1 MGTMV
6 FENRTKIEKPDT
18 PRCAGHARAAPAIV
32 YWRAMLPD
40 YIAKAIPNPSQNRA
54 PWYSNT
60 APSYAGI
67 FLWIAFYISMAEN
80 TISHASLGLCILA
93 LAVAGLLSY
102 GLFYYVPAML
112 GMKTGFPLY
121 VVGSSTFGTTGGYAM
136 PGLLMGLLQIGWFA
150 VGTFFSTKFIL
161 SAVHSTAQP
170 GSLPFIVIG
179 VIWGYA
185 MAYIGVMGIQY
196 VAKLSLFLNLIPFLM
211 ILLVFAKTAPGIP
224 NYVPADPNPYFAF
237 TLLLQIVIGFF
248 ATAGAAGADFGMNNR
263 NEKDVRWGGFFGIA
277 VAVLYAGGL
286 PILSVAGARMLYPN
300 VQSYSYDAVISS
312 IGGVLATAMFFL
324 FTVASIGPACF
335 GAFIAGNSFSTM
347 IPGVKR
353 MSSTMAGVTVSIIL
367 AVTGVAGDLIG
378 FFTIV
383 GASFGPICG
392 AMAADY
398 LLSGKRWAGPR
409 EGINWAGYIAWVIGF
424 VIGILPNLPVSPEIK
439 AYSQPAV
446 LYGFFA
452 GFIVYAVLAKA
463 GLEPRTVP
471 LEEVGVREPT
481 GGGNREKRGRATA

>member
-1 MGTMV
+1 
-6 FENRTKIEKPDT
+6 
-18 PRCAGHARAAPAIV
+18 
-32 YWRAMLPD
+32 MLPD
-40 YIAKAIPNPSQNRA
+40 YIAKASPNPPQNRG
-54 PWYSNT
+54 PWYANT
-60 APSYAGI
+60 APSYAGV

-80 TISHASLGLCILA
+80 TISHASLGLCIVA

-102 GLFYYVPAML
+102 GLFYYVPARL
-112 GMKTGFPLY
+112 GMETGYPLY
-121 VVGSSTFGTTGGYAM
+121 VIGSSTFGTLGGYAM

-161 SAVHSTAQP
+161 SGFHSTAQP
-170 GSLPFIVIG
+170 GSVPFIAIG
-179 VIWGYA
+179 IVWGYA

-196 VAKLSLFLNLIPFLM
+196 VAKLSLYLNLIPFLM

-224 NYVPADPNPYFAF
+224 NYVPAEPNPYFAF

-248 ATAGAAGADFGMNNR
+248 ATAGAAGADFGMNSR
-263 NEKDVRWGGFFGIA
+263 NQTDVRWGGLVGVA
-277 VAVLYAGGL
+277 VAILYAGGL

-300 VQSYSYDAVISS
+300 VQGYSYDAVISS

-324 FTVASIGPACF
+324 FTIASVGPACF
-335 GAFIAGNSFSTM
+335 CAFIAGNSFSTM

-353 MSSTMAGVTVSIIL
+353 MSSTMAGVTIAIAL
-367 AVTGVAGDLIG
+367 AVTGVAANLIG

-409 EGINWAGYIAWVIGF
+409 EGINWAGYISWAIGF
-424 VIGILPNLPVSPEIK
+424 IIGILPNLPVSAAIK
-439 AYSQPAV
+439 TYGQPAV

-452 GFIVYAVLAKA
+452 GFIVYAILAKA

-471 LEEVGVREPT
+471 LETAGVREPA
-481 GGGNREKRGRATA
+481 GGNRSKRGTATA